1 MDTPLYSVCN
11 FVCEVVDSRLSSEDA
26 VLSVVIPAY
35 NEQFRLSET
44 LARLSELPDLD
55 RVEVIVVCDG
65 CTDQTEAIAMQWADR
80 LRLRVISYPCNRGKG
95 YAVRR
100 GVLAASGNIIAYLDA
115 DGATRPAEL
124 LRLQMP
130 ILEGDA
136 DIVIGSR
143 RAYGA
148 QVRRQPFLRHWFG
161 KMLSVL
167 TRVVLGLPYA
177 DTQCGCKLFRRDV
190 ALELFE
196 PLCCWGFAFDLEIL
210 SRAVACQAAVAE
222 MGVVWNDQPGS
233 KVHLFRDGLA
243 MLKSLLLI
251 RLVSVLRPQKAYLPA
266 RPVEARG

>member
-55 RVEVIVVCDG
+55 CVEVIVVCDG

-80 LRLRVISYPCNRGKG
+80 LRLRVISYQPQPGKG
-95 YAVRR
+95 Y
-100 GVLAASGNIIAYLDA
+100 GVGGARPLVCIAYLMRTVRPGRLNCLIANA
-115 DGATRPAEL
+115 DSR
-124 LRLQMP
+124 
-130 ILEGDA
+130 GDA

-167 TRVVLGLPYA
+167 ARVVLGLPYA
-177 DTQCGCKLFRRDV
+177 DTQWLSLFRRDV

-210 SRAVACQAAVAE
+210 STVAC
-222 MGVVWNDQPGS
+222 
-233 KVHLFRDGLA
+233 
-243 MLKSLLLI
+243 
-251 RLVSVLRPQKAYLPA
+251 RPQWP
-266 RPVEARG
+266 R